1 MSQVVAHRDGRRFDG
16 QPSLSGHCGHE
27 AIFGARRSVAN
38 DPRLPFADRQLW
50 NAAGAQSAYPALML
64 AARTTL
70 PHFSVSV
77 AMSMPKS
84 AGDPR
89 SAVPPNSANRAL
101 ILGSTSAALISL
113 LSLSMIAEGVFFGT
127 PTPNHA
133 LAS

>member
-1 MSQVVAHRDGRRFDG
+1 MDRGRPLVRFRMIFCQLECAAATRMTQTGHR
-16 QPSLSGHCGHE
+16 
-27 AIFGARRSVAN
+27 
-38 DPRLPFADRQLW
+38 PRPMFADRQLW
-50 NAAGAQSAYPALML
+50 NAAGEQSAYPALML

-70 PHFSVSV
+70 PHFSVSA

-113 LSLSMIAEGVFFGT
+113 LSLSMIAEGVFFGRSEEHT
-127 PTPNHA
+127 
-133 LAS
+133 S